1 MKKAL
6 ISAAALVTL
15 SLSSASAGTITWNL
29 TGSTSQQ
36 LGVSDTLIST
46 TGNVSMIF
54 NGYITNTT
62 DVPSSNSVGTT
73 WSAASALATALFS
86 KVGGG
91 DETGLGIAADPTKDH
106 EIFKNSFIQIDIS
119 GLLAQKTISALQL
132 VIGSVQS
139 GEGFDIWGSNT
150 AGMPG
155 TLIYNGTSSMDDVGF
170 SVPSYGSYRYVS
182 ISASANNVL
191 LDTVT
196 ATTTTNLSPAPEPST
211 LGLYLIA
218 GIVLVAM
225 RVDRKPSG
233 PRD

>member
-1 MKKAL
+1 MLKAL
-6 ISAAALVTL
+6 ISALALTAL
-15 SLSSASAGTITWNL
+15 TLSSASASTMTWNL
-29 TGSTSQQ
+29 SGSTSQL

-46 TGNVSMIF
+46 TGNISMIF
-54 NGYITNTT
+54 NGYITNAS
-62 DVPSSNSVGTT
+62 DVPSSNGVGTT
-73 WSAASALATALFS
+73 WSAGSAQATALYS

-91 DETGLGIAADPTKDH
+91 DETGLGIAADPTKDN

-155 TLIYNGTSSMDDVGF
+155 TLISNGNSSMDDVAF

-182 ISASANNVL
+182 ISASADNVL

-196 ATTTTNLSPAPEPST
+196 ATNKTTLSSAPEPSA
-211 LGLYLIA
+211 LGLYLIV
-218 GIVLVAM
+218 GIVLISM
-225 RVDRKPSG
+225 RSSRKPSG
-233 PRD
+233 RDN